1 MLHVFNNTEGKI
13 NVIFNRFVLNKLSV
27 DFYIVPSRIIGF
39 FFGDKKK
46 KYLSISKVMIKTNKV
61 FQVKIS
67 YHIF

>member
-46 KYLSISKVMIKTNKV
+46 NI
-61 FQVKIS
+61 
-67 YHIF
+67 